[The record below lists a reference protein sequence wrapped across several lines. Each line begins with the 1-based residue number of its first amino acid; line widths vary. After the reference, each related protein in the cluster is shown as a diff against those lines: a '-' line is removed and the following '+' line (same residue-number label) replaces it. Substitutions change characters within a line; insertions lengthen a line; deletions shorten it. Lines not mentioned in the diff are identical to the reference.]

1 MEHDLAWLKSM
12 IATRAQEMWEHEHRP
27 YYISY
32 IANDSRKDGVDY
44 RDLIKPLKLRQWAIT
59 NEIDGFKIVE
69 HPRHKA
75 KVGYVPITAE
85 FSFDDVEPAEEATAD
100 AVADEGT
107 PEPEGARKLR
117 TPVVSGPV
125 KTRRAMLQFLETL
138 SKLDDDE
145 LDRISIPVR
154 TIVRLLNG

>member
-12 IATRAQEMWEHEHRP
+12 IATRAQEMWEHEQRP

-32 IANDSRKDGVDY
+32 VATDSRKNGVDY
-44 RDLIKPLKLRQWAIT
+44 KDLIKPLKLRQWAVT

-85 FSFDDVEPAEEATAD
+85 FSFEDVDPAEEAIAG
-100 AVADEGT
+100 AAAN
-107 PEPEGARKLR
+107 EGASELKEAGKSR
-117 TPVVSGPV
+117 TPVAFGPV
-125 KTRRAMLQFLETL
+125 KTRRATLQFLETL
-138 SKLDDDE
+138 SKLDDNE
-145 LDRISIPVR
+145 LNQITIPVG

>member
-12 IATRAQEMWEHEHRP
+12 IATRAHEMWEHEHRP

-32 IANDSRKDGVDY
+32 IAIDSSKNGVDY

-69 HPRHKA
+69 HPHHKA
-75 KVGYVPITAE
+75 KVGYVPTTAE
-85 FSFDDVEPAEEATAD
+85 FSFDDVDPAEEATGD
-100 AVADEGT
+100 AAAEGA
-107 PEPEGARKLR
+107 PEPEGARKSR
-117 TPVVSGPV
+117 THAASGPV

-138 SKLDDDE
+138 SKLGDDE
-145 LDRISIPVR
+145 LDQIKIPVR